1 MRIISMLTAGPITRR
16 GTSRL
21 MLWIAV
27 ILIAGVSLGGAV
39 KPPPHLVPS
48 REAAQRTWE
57 KTHDIELAIT
67 AGGASGRTARRWRQS
82 FNKRGTFAALP
93 KSGRPPAVSG
103 EGAATALQLLRA
115 GKHGAAHGVA
125 VELKCQGV
133 SEKVLHRTTINRIA
147 KKEATN
153 QGRELVVETG
163 KPKRGLS
170 PTTKRRRTTFAS
182 EHLKW
187 LWNKLMFSDRSKFRH
202 WYPGQRVSHVRYRFK
217 GEPSTVQMPNTPHPC
232 NVYQGITPFGVT
244 RPITVTGTWQ
254 EDTQYRTTKGSKARN
269 ITKAEYNTK
278 VLPALLED
286 GNRLFWGQGIL
297 HWWFQQ
303 DNDPAHADAAR
314 IIEKFNRDH
323 GSQIH
328 LFGPWPSNS
337 PDLNP
342 IENVWAWIST
352 RVEGEGCKD
361 FAAFKAAVK
370 KASQAV
376 PQSMLKHLYS
386 SMPKRMAEVLKR
398 KGEKSGY

>member
-1 MRIISMLTAGPITRR
+1 MRTISMLTAGPITRR
-16 GTSRL
+16 GMSRL
-21 MLWIAV
+21 MLWIAA
-27 ILIAGVSLGGAV
+27 ILILWFSLGGAV

-57 KTHDIELAIT
+57 RTHDIELAIT

-103 EGAATALQLLRA
+103 EGAATALQLLRT
-115 GKHGAAHGVA
+115 GEHGTAHGVA
-125 VELKCQGV
+125 VELKRRGV
-133 SEKVLHRTTINRIA
+133 TKIVLHRTTINRIA
-147 KKEATN
+147 KQEATN
-153 QGRELVVETG
+153 QGRELVVEIG
-163 KPKRGLS
+163 KPKRGVS
-170 PTTKRRRTTFAS
+170 PTTKRRRLAFATK
-182 EHLKW
+182 HLKW
-187 LWNKLMFSDRSKFRH
+187 LWHKIMFSDRSKFRH
-202 WYPGQRVSHVRYRFK
+202 WYPAQRVGRVRYRFK
-217 GEPSTVQMPNTPHPC
+217 GEPSTIQMPNNPHPY
-232 NVYQGITPFGVT
+232 NMYQGITPFGVT
-244 RPITVTGTWQ
+244 RPIPVAGTWQ
-254 EDTQYRTTKGSKARN
+254 EDTKYCTTKGVKARN
-269 ITKAEYNTK
+269 ITKAEYNKK

-297 HWWFQQ
+297 HWWLQQ

-314 IIEKFNRDH
+314 MIEDFNLKH
-323 GSQIH
+323 GSYIH

-361 FAAFKAAVK
+361 FAAFKVAVK

-376 PQSMLKHLYS
+376 PQCMLKHLYN
-386 SMPKRMAEVLKR
+386 SMPNRMAEVLKR
-398 KGEKSGY
+398 KGEKIGY